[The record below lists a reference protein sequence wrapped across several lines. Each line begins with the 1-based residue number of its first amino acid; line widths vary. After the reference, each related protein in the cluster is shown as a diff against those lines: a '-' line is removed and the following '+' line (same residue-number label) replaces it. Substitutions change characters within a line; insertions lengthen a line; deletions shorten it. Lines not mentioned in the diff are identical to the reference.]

1 MGRKEISQMTFFNF
15 ISAITIGTI
24 GGALITDK
32 NFSVWEGIYSLIGWS
47 LLTVVLGIID
57 IKFKSARK
65 LVEGEPL
72 VLNEPPPP
80 IAFRLRK
87 GFLVLRNNQEETK
100 RMLLGA
106 RDTLNRVTL

>member
-1 MGRKEISQMTFFNF
+1 MTFFNF

-24 GGALITDK
+24 GGALITDP

-47 LLTVVLGIID
+47 FLTVVLGIID

-72 VLNEPPPP
+72 VLIKNGM
-80 IAFRLRK
+80 ILDKALRK
-87 GFLVLRNNQEETK
+87 VRL
-100 RMLLGA
+100 M
-106 RDTLNRVTL
+106 